1 MKNNSCMIKG
11 GTNMNRQDF
20 YDGKLFDAYRYM
32 GAHKDGDKIRFV
44 TYAPRASRI
53 SIIGEFNNW
62 NEEFMEQDA
71 QSGFFLFYSDKAKEG
86 QMYKYCI
93 YGPDGN
99 RQEHCDPYGFEMELR
114 PGACSIIRDITTYR
128 FNDRSWMQM
137 RSVGMED
144 AINIYEMHMGSWR
157 MNKKDE
163 NGWYQYDEIAKML
176 VPYLKQNNYT
186 HVELMPLSE
195 HPFDGSWGY
204 QNTGFFAPTK
214 RYGTPDKLMKFVDM
228 MHQAGIGV
236 IMDFVPVHFAVDGY
250 GLKLYDGTPLYE
262 YDNKDTGES
271 EWGSCNFIHSR
282 REVQCFLQSAANYWL
297 EEYHF
302 DGIRM
307 DAVSRLIYWQGDE
320 SRGVNDTAIDFL
332 KAFNLGLKQ
341 RHPTAMLIAE
351 DSTAYP
357 GVTEPVW
364 KGGLGFDYKWDLG
377 WMHDTLE
384 YFQTGPEYRS
394 RDYHKLTFSM
404 VYFWNERYMLEYC
417 HDEVVHGKATIL
429 QKMYGDYEDKFPQA
443 RAMYM
448 YMMIHPGKKLNFMG
462 NEFGHPEWI
471 DFPRE
476 GNGWSTKYARRQ
488 WSLPDTDHLKYKF
501 LREFDR
507 RMIGFEKQTGLL
519 RLPFPRLLNTD
530 QTNKVLIFSRGKYV
544 FLFSFSPQKSIED
557 YEFFV
562 PQGGDYRIVF
572 SSDDP
577 ETGGFSRVREG
588 YRFTSFEKD
597 GADFLSVYLPSRM
610 CMVLEWLGNTPKKK
624 TCKGK

>member
-1 MKNNSCMIKG
+1 
-11 GTNMNRQDF
+11 MNRQDF

-307 DAVSRLIYWQGDE
+307 DAVSRLIYWQGDPA
-320 SRGVNDTAIDFL
+320 RGVNGDTLDFL
-332 KAFNLGLKQ
+332 KNMNRGLKA
-341 RHPTAMLIAE
+341 RHPSALLIAE

-357 GVTEPVW
+357 GVTRPVDE
-364 KGGLGFDYKWDLG
+364 GGLGFDYKWDLG

-384 YFQTGPEYRS
+384 FCQTQPDLRPRDHGKLLWSMHYF
-394 RDYHKLTFSM
+394 F
-404 VYFWNERYMLEYC
+404 NEHYLLPLS
-417 HDEVVHGKATIL
+417 HDEVVHGKAAIV
-429 QKMYGDYEDKFPQA
+429 QKMWGADECDKYAQA
-443 RAMYM
+443 RVMYL
-448 YMMIHPGKKLNFMG
+448 YMFTHPGKKLNFMG
-462 NEFGHPEWI
+462 NELGQLYEWSEAGTLDWALAERPFHRFFHSLCKTYVENPALHADYAPDNFRWAKNHADAPCVFGME
-471 DFPRE
+471 RRA
-476 GNGWSTKYARRQ
+476 NGETLLALCNFADSEQKFTA
-488 WSLPDTDHLKYKF
+488 SLPKFTILLDSNAAEFGGTGETLAVSRKDDLCTVALPRYSAVLLK
-501 LREFDR
+501 L
-507 RMIGFEKQTGLL
+507 
-519 RLPFPRLLNTD
+519 
-530 QTNKVLIFSRGKYV
+530 
-544 FLFSFSPQKSIED
+544 
-557 YEFFV
+557 
-562 PQGGDYRIVF
+562 
-572 SSDDP
+572 
-577 ETGGFSRVREG
+577 
-588 YRFTSFEKD
+588 
-597 GADFLSVYLPSRM
+597 
-610 CMVLEWLGNTPKKK
+610 
-624 TCKGK
+624 

>member
-53 SIIGEFNNW
+53 SIIGEFNDW

-137 RSVGMED
+137 RSAGMED

-476 GNGWSTKYARRQ
+476 GNGWSHKYARRQ
-488 WSLPDTDHLKYKF
+488 WDLVDNMDLKYHF
-501 LREFDR
+501 LGDFDR
-507 RMIGFEKQTGLL
+507 EMLELIRSVKNFQSTPIQKVWDNDGDQILAYMRKDLVFVFNFNPTKSFADYGFLVPKGEYEVV
-519 RLPFPRLLNTD
+519 LNTD
-530 QTNKVLIFSRGKYV
+530 ANRF
-544 FLFSFSPQKSIED
+544 
-557 YEFFV
+557 
-562 PQGGDYRIVF
+562 
-572 SSDDP
+572 
-577 ETGGFSRVREG
+577 GGFG
-588 YRFTSFEKD
+588 LADDTIHHFTQFDPLYKKEKK
-597 GADFLSVYLPSRM
+597 
-610 CMVLEWLGNTPKKK
+610 EWLKLYIPARSAVVLKKVK
-624 TCKGK
+624 KAK

>member
-307 DAVSRLIYWQGDE
+307 DAVSRLIY
-320 SRGVNDTAIDFL
+320 
-332 KAFNLGLKQ
+332 
-341 RHPTAMLIAE
+341 
-351 DSTAYP
+351 
-357 GVTEPVW
+357 
-364 KGGLGFDYKWDLG
+364 
-377 WMHDTLE
+377 
-384 YFQTGPEYRS
+384 
-394 RDYHKLTFSM
+394 
-404 VYFWNERYMLEYC
+404 
-417 HDEVVHGKATIL
+417 
-429 QKMYGDYEDKFPQA
+429 
-443 RAMYM
+443 
-448 YMMIHPGKKLNFMG
+448 
-462 NEFGHPEWI
+462 
-471 DFPRE
+471 
-476 GNGWSTKYARRQ
+476 
-488 WSLPDTDHLKYKF
+488 
-501 LREFDR
+501 
-507 RMIGFEKQTGLL
+507 
-519 RLPFPRLLNTD
+519 
-530 QTNKVLIFSRGKYV
+530 
-544 FLFSFSPQKSIED
+544 
-557 YEFFV
+557 
-562 PQGGDYRIVF
+562 
-572 SSDDP
+572 
-577 ETGGFSRVREG
+577 
-588 YRFTSFEKD
+588 
-597 GADFLSVYLPSRM
+597 
-610 CMVLEWLGNTPKKK
+610 
-624 TCKGK
+624 